1 MTKKAPK
8 VAPRPSVPDFI
19 EVYEGA
25 LEPATCERLIERFH
39 ASGLA
44 TPGVAGGTG
53 RVRPAVKNSLDITI
67 SDHPEWREAE
77 AELNA
82 VAFRGVVRYARRYP
96 YVFLGPFAP
105 TVSPKEP
112 GAEPR
117 LAEARDLDDENV
129 RLSLAVSVLRPGN
142 INLQHY
148 LADQGGYPRWHCEWT
163 TRLLDDGDSLH
174 RLLLWSIYLNDRFDE
189 GETEF
194 LYQGRKIKP
203 RTGSLLIAPAGF
215 THIHR
220 GNRPRRG
227 DKYIATSWIL
237 LKRAENI
244 YPGTAPGG

>member
-1 MTKKAPK
+1 MKKKAPA
-8 VAPRPSVPDFI
+8 VRSQPSVPDFI
-19 EVYEGA
+19 ELYEGM
-25 LEPATCERLIERFH
+25 LEPARCAGLIERFR

-44 TPGVAGGTG
+44 TPGMAGGMG
-53 RVRPAVKNSLDITI
+53 RVRPAIKNSLDITI
-67 SDHPEWREAE
+67 SDHPEWREVE

-82 VAFRGVVRYARRYP
+82 IAFRAVVRYARRYP

-105 TVSPKEP
+105 TVNAKEP
-112 GAEPR
+112 GGEPR
-117 LAEARDLDDENV
+117 LAEAQDLDDENV
-129 RLSLAVSVLRPGN
+129 RLSLAVSVLRPGS

-163 TRLLDDGDSLH
+163 ARLDGGDSLH
-174 RLLLWSIYLNDRFDE
+174 RLLLWTIYLNDRFED

-203 RTGSLLIAPAGF
+203 RTGSLLIAPAAF

-244 YPGTAPGG
+244 YPG

>member
-1 MTKKAPK
+1 MKKKAHE
-8 VAPRPSVPDFI
+8 VTSRPTAADFI
-19 EVYEGA
+19 EVYEGMV
-25 LEPATCERLIERFH
+25 EPKRCAELIERFQ

-44 TPGVAGGTG
+44 TPGVAGGAG

-67 SDHPEWREAE
+67 SDHSEWREVE

-105 TVSPKEP
+105 TVNAKEP

-117 LAEARDLDDENV
+117 LAEAQDLDDENV
-129 RLSLAVSVLRPGN
+129 RLSIAVSVLRPGH

-163 TRLLDDGDSLH
+163 ARVDGGDSLH
-174 RLLLWSIYLNDRFDE
+174 RLLLWTIYLNDGFRE

-203 RTGSLLIAPAGF
+203 RAGSLLIAPASF
-215 THIHR
+215 THVHR
-220 GNRPRRG
+220 GNRPRG
-227 DKYIATSWIL
+227 ADKYIATSWVL
-237 LKRAENI
+237 LRRAEDI
-244 YPGTAPGG
+244 YPGAPPGM

>member
-1 MTKKAPK
+1 MKKK
-8 VAPRPSVPDFI
+8 GQKSEIRPSVPDFI
-19 EVYEGA
+19 EVYDGA
-25 LEPATCERLIERFH
+25 LDPKTCARLIERFH

-53 RVRPAVKNSLDITI
+53 QVRPAVKNSLDITI
-67 SDHPEWREAE
+67 SDHPEWREVE

-82 VAFRGVVRYARRYP
+82 VAFRGVVQYARRYP
-96 YVFLGPFAP
+96 YLFLGPFAP
-105 TVSPKEP
+105 TVNPKEP
-112 GAEPR
+112 GGEPR

-163 TRLLDDGDSLH
+163 TRLDGGDSLH
-174 RLLLWSIYLNDRFDE
+174 RLLLWSIYLNDGFDE

-194 LYQGRKIKP
+194 LYQGRKIRP
-203 RTGSLLIAPAGF
+203 RTGSLLIAPAAF

-227 DKYIATSWIL
+227 DKYIATSWVL
-237 LKRAENI
+237 LRRAEEI
-244 YPGTAPGG
+244 YAGTMARG